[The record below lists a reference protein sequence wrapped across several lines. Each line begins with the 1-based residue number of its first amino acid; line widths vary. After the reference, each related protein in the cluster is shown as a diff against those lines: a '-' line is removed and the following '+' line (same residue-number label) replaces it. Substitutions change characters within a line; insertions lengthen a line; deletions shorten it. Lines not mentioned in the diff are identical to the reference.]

1 MGLSTGRSSVCSQAP
16 ASSPAAFVTSSLPT
30 PLLDGL
36 FGNSLISGVFSLQI
50 PLFHFCL
57 SIPPGES
64 SLTLSWW
71 TTFKRKFPT
80 LGPLFTRTLRLTS
93 LAIGVGVYQ
102 FNTNDIGACL

>member
-36 FGNSLISGVFSLQI
+36 FGNSLIS
-50 PLFHFCL
+50 
-57 SIPPGES
+57 GES

-102 FNTNDIGACL
+102 FNTNDIGLNERELLSPSACTRTNESFK